1 MYGQSLDVT
10 GQELWGV
17 SGNWDSQLI
26 LERGTRPGGLD
37 LAGMEES
44 SRRRA
49 VEAGSSW
56 KDLRPQNTSMVN

>member
-10 GQELWGV
+10 GRELQGV

-37 LAGMEES
+37 LAGAE
-44 SRRRA
+44 SRRCA
-49 VEAGSSW
+49 VQASSSQ
-56 KDLRPQNTSMVN
+56 KDLRPQNTSMMN